1 MADPVT
7 ILGAIA
13 AASQLA
19 EQGLKITL
27 LLCQIGSQ
35 VRDARD
41 STNRRVEQVE
51 QLISIARQIILNPS
65 LQTENVASVLKTCL
79 EETGTLDRILR
90 KLVISSKHNRVLRF
104 ARSLKAVTKERE
116 ISAHFESLE
125 RIKGLLT
132 LCISERISWVFRL
145 LSLKESIDC
154 S

>member
-41 STNRRVEQVE
+41 TTNRRVEQVE

-79 EETGTLDRILR
+79 DETGALDRVLR

-104 ARSLKAVTKERE
+104 AKSLKAVTKERE
-116 ISAHFESLE
+116 INSHFESLE

-132 LCISERISWVFRL
+132 LCISERISWVFRP
-145 LSLKESIDC
+145 LSLKESVDC